1 VTKRYDLDVGKRRM
15 RKRWRAFITSRIAN
29 RKKAQ
34 ILCFPGE
41 NGFEI
46 EQCYRPLGFRDENI
60 WGIEREPDAAR
71 AIADRYPD
79 INLFQTDLIDFVKD
93 YDGPPFD
100 IVSLD
105 YCGNFGRDKIMPL
118 AILSSRGL
126 LSERCCLAVNLMA
139 GREKAEDKEGMR
151 QLYGRY
157 LQNLRQQEDGRLIG
171 LDEALELVAKA
182 GEEELSAVRDSAMT
196 QAITSSVSYLMPALR
211 VAFDC
216 ELEKA
221 QGTAFVLSP
230 NATKETDADGRVSL
244 QNVRLVGEDRMTV
257 AQSIKHEAI
266 LHINDELASRGITE
280 AARRQAQL
288 DAYMG
293 RKPLVPVD
301 FFEYHVGRTIVMMFY
316 DQFGHPD
323 FPYTIE
329 RYAYISES
337 GKRMISDFVETR
349 KFSETLDRMPTMVA
363 PLHHRDDPEKH
374 RFALHPEPDLSTSEK
389 MAAYIKQLAKAVYY
403 YADNIAKHLQRT
415 EADSWKPRVDLG
427 GGDSIPV
434 DEEKLKARVIEL
446 VKKGRSTEE
455 IALKVPYLQP
465 GTIRAIRA
473 HVSMGSYDHKK
484 KAAKANAD

>member
-1 VTKRYDLDVGKRRM
+1 MSKRYDLDVGKRRM
-15 RKRWRAFITSRIAN
+15 RKRWREFITSRVAN

-41 NGFEI
+41 YGFEI

-60 WGIEREPDAAR
+60 WGVERDAGASK

-79 INLFQTDLIDFVKD
+79 INLFETDLLDFVKD

-105 YCGNFGRDKIMPL
+105 YCGNFGRDKIIPL

-126 LSERCCLAVNLMA
+126 LSERCCISVNLMA
-139 GREKAEDKEGMR
+139 GRENAEDKESMR

-157 LQNLRQQEDGRLIG
+157 LQNVRQQEDGQLIDI
-171 LDEALELVAKA
+171 DEALAIVAKA
-182 GEEELSAVRDSAMT
+182 GDAELSAVRDSAMT
-196 QAITSSVSYLMPALR
+196 QAITSAVSYLMPALR

-216 ELEKA
+216 ELKKA
-221 QGTAFVLSP
+221 QGTAFILAP
-230 NATKETDADGRVSL
+230 NATKELDANGRVCLS
-244 QNVRLVGEDRMTV
+244 NVRLVGEDMMTV

-266 LHINDELASRGITE
+266 LHVNDELKSRGITD
-280 AARRQAQL
+280 AARTQAML

-293 RKPLVPVD
+293 RKPLVPAD

-316 DQFGHPD
+316 DQLGHPD
-323 FPYTIE
+323 FPYAIE

-349 KFSETLDRMPTMVA
+349 KFSQTLDRMPTMVA
-363 PLHHRDDPEKH
+363 PLHHKGDPNKH
-374 RFALHPEPDLSTSEK
+374 RFVLHPEPDVGTPEK
-389 MAAYIKQLAKAVYY
+389 MNGYIKQLAKAVYY

-427 GGDSIPV
+427 GGDAIPIN
-434 DEEKLKARVIEL
+434 EEKLKARVIEL
-446 VKKGRSTEE
+446 VKKGRTTEE
-455 IALKVPYLQP
+455 IAQKVPYLQP

-473 HVSMGSYDHKK
+473 HVTMGSYDNK
-484 KAAKANAD
+484 KANT